1 MSAGGEGLPNLANPN
16 HNTREKVAED
26 IGVAHGTIQKGL
38 DVYRIAYPD
47 EYVHD
52 DLSYPSQQD
61 VADELDTDISTVNRD
76 LQKYKSNNLQDP
88 LHRSEVGEEDDDPD
102 WIR

>member
-1 MSAGGEGLPNLANPN
+1 MSKVGGANPGSPNLVNPN
-16 HNTREKVAED
+16 QDTQERLADDV
-26 IGVAHGTIQKGL
+26 GVSKGTIQKGL

-61 VADELDTDISTVNRD
+61 VADELDCSRGQVTRD
-76 LQKYKSNNLQDP
+76 VKKVKSNNLQDP
-88 LHRSEVGEEDDDPD
+88 LHRSEVGEEDGG
-102 WIR
+102 